1 MKLEKRSDYAN
12 YLVLSDKSNNKLGST
27 FEKFLNF
34 KKVKEVL
41 NNMAF
46 TDKSTF
52 AIDGNMY
59 PFANHDMIG
68 QIKKW
73 LKGNDLLKWDYNFKL
88 NNLQSNIIRGNIL
101 WEDIKKQKIYIDS
114 KSNKNKTKT
123 QLKTMQQKMWKKLC
137 YEEK

>member
-52 AIDGNMY
+52 AIDGNIY
-59 PFANHDMIG
+59 PRKIT
-68 QIKKW
+68 
-73 LKGNDLLKWDYNFKL
+73 
-88 NNLQSNIIRGNIL
+88 SNEAKNIL
-101 WEDIKKQKIYIDS
+101 ECITDCRWNINCEKIFLV
-114 KSNKNKTKT
+114 SN
-123 QLKTMQQKMWKKLC
+123 QLGILI
-137 YEEK
+137 